1 MGHGQMRLTI
11 RQRLFLLTAAA
22 ITPALIAF
30 AITEV
35 QLRQERTA
43 DIHAL
48 ALRQARL
55 ASSEF
60 DRIIDGVATL
70 LRATA
75 TAHALGVL
83 PPGQCQS
90 FLEIVAAQ
98 GRHIRS
104 ITIYDPATGALECG
118 NTGETQAWSPD
129 LMRDAAARKNVVV
142 GHYRRAD
149 ATSAALLPVAVPFD
163 RPEGGQLVAVAHVG
177 LDWLGSAL
185 QARALAPGD
194 ALTIADREGVI
205 VARQPLPE
213 RFVGTRIPPP
223 YLDLVG
229 ADAAGTLEVVSQ
241 DGTRRVIGYVPPRL
255 TSGLYVSAGV
265 STERA
270 FAAINRAS
278 ATSAAI
284 MISGAAL
291 AFGFTWFVG
300 QRVIQRPMLRLL
312 AVTDA
317 WQTGDLGARTGIP
330 DGPGEFE
337 TLAASLDAMMSA
349 LQQRDVERQQA
360 SEQRALLARELS
372 HRAKNT
378 LALVQAIASQ
388 TFAGA
393 DPDLS
398 RRFAERLIALA
409 GSFDLLVAANW
420 SGAGLHAT
428 IDAAVRP
435 HRSGEGVRFSIG
447 GPDAALPAQA
457 VVGLSL
463 ALHELATNAAKYG
476 ALSVPEGRVTIRWT
490 IREGPPQRI
499 ELTWSESGGPPVSPP
514 ERQGFGTKLMR
525 RILPGNLHPEVLIR
539 YPSEG
544 VTAMIAFDLS
554 DSSATA

>member
-1 MGHGQMRLTI
+1 MRLTI

-22 ITPALIAF
+22 ITPALVAF

-43 DIHAL
+43 DIHAM
-48 ALRQARL
+48 ALRQAQL
-55 ASSEF
+55 ASSEL
-60 DRIIDGVATL
+60 DRMVEGVATL

-75 TAHALGVL
+75 TAHAVGVVPAGRCL
-83 PPGQCQS
+83 S
-90 FLEIVAAQ
+90 FLEIVAREA
-98 GRHIRS
+98 RHIQS
-104 ITIYDPATGALECG
+104 ITIVDPVSGAVQCGGHEDAGAWSVEFAQEAAAG
-118 NTGETQAWSPD
+118 NTVA
-129 LMRDAAARKNVVV
+129 V
-142 GHYRRAD
+142 GRYRRTN
-149 ATSAALLPVAVPFD
+149 ATAPARLPVAVPFE
-163 RPEGGQLVAVAHVG
+163 RPSGGQLVAIAHIG
-177 LDWLGSAL
+177 LDWIGNQLKS
-185 QARALAPGD
+185 RAIAPGD
-194 ALTIADREGVI
+194 ALTIADRDGVI

-223 YLDLVG
+223 YLTLVG
-229 ADAAGTLEVVSQ
+229 ADAPGTLEVQSQ
-241 DGTRRVIGYVPPRL
+241 DGTARVIGYVPPKL
-255 TSGLYVSAGV
+255 SGGLYVSSGV

-284 MISGAAL
+284 MIGGAAL
-291 AFGFTWFVG
+291 AFGFTWLVG
-300 QRVIQRPMLRLL
+300 QRVIQQPMRRLL

-337 TLAASLDAMMSA
+337 TLAAALDAMMNA

-393 DPDLS
+393 DPDLA

-476 ALSVPEGRVTIRWT
+476 ALSVPEGRVTIRWS
-490 IREGPPQRI
+490 IGEGPPPRI

-525 RILPGNLHPEVLIR
+525 RILPGNLHPEVQMR
-539 YPSEG
+539 YPPEG
-544 VTAMIAFDLS
+544 VTATIAFDLS
-554 DSSATA
+554 ESPGTA